1 MVGHC
6 FCSYTERTGRNG
18 FSPPGWAGTVR
29 LIRSAQPIRGSATR
43 GLAGSTATRQTFVIH
58 RFWRVE
64 MDKIKQIG
72 AAALIAALIGGLS
85 ACDQMTTRQR
95 DTAVGAGVGGVAGA
109 ALGGSAL
116 STVGGAAAGGLI
128 GNQVGK

>member
-1 MVGHC
+1 LALLR
-6 FCSYTERTGRNG
+6 SLPR
-18 FSPPGWAGTVR
+18 FS
-29 LIRSAQPIRGSATR
+29 
-43 GLAGSTATRQTFVIH
+43 
-58 RFWRVE
+58 
-64 MDKIKQIG
+64 
-72 AAALIAALIGGLS
+72 AAWS

-95 DTAVGAGVGGVAGA
+95 DTAVGAGAGGVAGA